1 MPSADE
7 GAGAGAGAGAAVAV
21 VFSQGSGAS
30 LSSEVSASSS
40 VAPSRGAG
48 QAGIGLTFLKAAPG
62 GLPVKRVKGGGAA
75 AAEGSIRPG
84 ELVVSIDG
92 AELAALDKQAL
103 ARAMMGAEGSVA
115 ALMVAPAGGGAPR
128 AVTLVR
134 KAA

>member
-1 MPSADE
+1 VSE
-7 GAGAGAGAGAAVAV
+7 
-21 VFSQGSGAS
+21 AS
-30 LSSEVSASSS
+30 FCSS
-40 VAPSRGAG
+40 VAAADEAVRRAPGR

-62 GLPVKRVKGGGAA
+62 GLPVKRVKEGGAA

-103 ARAMMGAEGSVA
+103 ARAMMGPEGSAA